1 MINDTFTLITTIIK
15 QTRIL
20 VEGRVGGGR
29 ALLQVHGMVE
39 TLSKIIKRPSKNVY
53 DINTGDERCMKVK
66 TLIFISKKL

>member
-1 MINDTFTLITTIIK
+1 MWLTILLLYHYYK
-15 QTRIL
+15 TDAKR

-39 TLSKIIKRPSKNVY
+39 TLSKNIKRPSKNVY
-53 DINTGDERCMKVK
+53 GINTGDERCMKVK